1 MVGRCISHW
10 FFYFWGHVNFQ
21 GCTVREFPCFYYWN
35 FPRGKTFILMAL
47 VMWPLWWFFLHLSGT
62 ETLPE
67 EKYCWWKKSCISSC
81 GKYTI
86 TCRVSYISG
95 GAGCL
100 PSTVWTQLKV
110 SLYIPMIGHGLDG
123 YCESMAGV
131 NCYFCILAGIYFEL
145 ANSPLG
151 FMFRRFLTFYFG
163 VRTIPVA
170 LWYSRY

>member
-1 MVGRCISHW
+1 MYFPLIFFIFGDMLIFRGVLCANFLISIIETSPGENLH
-10 FFYFWGHVNFQ
+10 FDDLGDVAFVVVLPPPF
-21 GCTVREFPCFYYWN
+21 RYWN
-35 FPRGKTFILMAL
+35 LARREILLMEESL
-47 VMWPLWWFFLHLSGT
+47 HQFMW
-62 ETLPE
+62 
-67 EKYCWWKKSCISSC
+67 
-81 GKYTI
+81 I